1 MGNARRPGDAVGR
14 RSFLKAAGVAGAV
27 PALGVMAGIPAAAS
41 PPGHASNVS
50 TAPLQPPPDDPEKW
64 ARCLQV
70 ARDLLVVGPD
80 DEDLK
85 LEYLKILIDDG
96 LPRTTSPKNVLI
108 LGAGI
113 AGLAAATLLKQAG
126 HRVTILE
133 ANADRVGGRI
143 KTFRTAADGGGAPF
157 RDPRQYA
164 EAGAM
169 RLPDFHPLTLALADR
184 LGLHRRLFFNVDV
197 VPGTGNQNAPV
208 PAVVYRSHTGE
219 VWRRGPAN
227 TDFRAP
233 DAASNTWLDANGVQV
248 RRSEYAADPRAINGG
263 FGVPESDLA
272 RTAGALLDAAVD
284 PLRDYYSDVGP
295 DGVRVDRPIAEQV
308 EGWARLIY
316 DFDGHS
322 MDRYLREEAGLSD
335 ATVDAIGTLQN
346 VTSRLP
352 LSLVHSFRGLALI
365 SPSAT
370 YWELDGGSWQL
381 PEALRTGLVDE
392 IRMNRRAVRI
402 EYYDPDRP
410 ESATDNVGPD
420 GPAVWVETTTET
432 GGDETEAGD
441 ILPERESF
449 TADVAIVTLPLSSL
463 RHVQV
468 EPLMSY
474 PKRRAVIEIHY
485 DSATKVLLEFS
496 RRWWEFTEDDWRREL
511 DAISPGLYR
520 RYQSRTAEVSD
531 TTRWLGAARS
541 VDAEAIP
548 ERQKEFYARHRQSDE
563 QATRPAD
570 HVFGGGSATD
580 NPNRFMYYPSHPI
593 EGSPGGVVLAAYVW
607 ADDAARWDSMEDDER
622 YAYALRGM
630 TAVHGNRIEVFYT
643 GAGRTQS
650 WLRNRYAFGE
660 AAVLTAGQ
668 LSRLQAGVRA
678 PEGPLHFAGD
688 HTSVKP
694 AWIEGAL
701 ESAVRAALEVH
712 TGEVR

>member
-1 MGNARRPGDAVGR
+1 M
-14 RSFLKAAGVAGAV
+14 AGTV
-27 PALGVMAGIPAAAS
+27 PALGAMTGLGAQAS
-41 PPGHASNVS
+41 PASVPAS
-50 TAPLQPPPDDPEKW
+50 VGALRAQPPGNDPERW

-80 DEDLK
+80 NEDLK
-85 LEYLKILIDDG
+85 IEYLKVLIDDG
-96 LPRTTSPKNVLI
+96 LPRTSNPKNVLI

-126 HRVTILE
+126 HRVTVLE
-133 ANADRVGGRI
+133 ANGNRVGGRI
-143 KTFRTAADGGGAPF
+143 KTFRSDSAGGNSPF

-169 RLPDFHPLTLALADR
+169 RLPDFHPLTLALSDK
-184 LGLHRRLFFNVDV
+184 LGLSRRLFFNVDV
-197 VPGTGNQNAPV
+197 VPGTGNQNAPL
-208 PAVVYRSHTGE
+208 PAVEYRSYQGE
-219 VWRRGPAN
+219 VWRRGPAT
-227 TDFRAP
+227 TDFRPP
-233 DAASNTWLDANGVQV
+233 DAASNTWLDTNGTRV
-248 RRSEYAADPRAINGG
+248 RRAQYAADPTAINAG
-263 FGVPESDLA
+263 FGVPEGDLA
-272 RTAGALLDAAVD
+272 TTAGALLDAAVD
-284 PLRDYYSDVGP
+284 PLRDYYSDIGP
-295 DGVRVDRPIAEQV
+295 DGVRVDRPIAELV

-322 MDRYLREEAGLSD
+322 MDRYLREEARLSD

-365 SPSAT
+365 SPTAT

-381 PEALRTGLVDE
+381 PEALRSGLADE

-402 EYYDPDRP
+402 EYYDPARP
-410 ESATDNVGPD
+410 ESATDNVGP
-420 GPAVWVETTTET
+420 GRPSVWVETTSEI
-432 GGDETEAGD
+432 GGDESDAGEA
-441 ILPERESF
+441 LPEREAF

-474 PKRRAVIEIHY
+474 EKRRAVIEIHY
-485 DSATKVLLEFS
+485 DSASKVLLEFS
-496 RRWWEFTEDDWRREL
+496 RRWWEFTEADWRREL
-511 DAISPGLYR
+511 DAISPGLYE
-520 RYQSRTAEVSD
+520 RYQARGRDVTE
-531 TTRWLGAARS
+531 TTDWLGAARS
-541 VDAEAIP
+541 VDSGAIP
-548 ERQKEFYARHRQSDE
+548 ARQKEFYAQHRQADDPES
-563 QATRPAD
+563 RPAD

-580 NPNRFMYYPSHPI
+580 NPNRFIYYPSHPVP
-593 EGSPGGVVLAAYVW
+593 GSAGGVVLAAYVW
-607 ADDAARWDSMEDDER
+607 AADASRWDSMDDDER
-622 YAYALRGM
+622 YVYALRGM
-630 TAVHGNRIEVFYT
+630 QQVHGNRIEVFYT
-643 GAGRTQS
+643 GAGQTQS

-668 LSRLQAGVRA
+668 LSRLQPGVRT

-688 HTSVKP
+688 HTSIKP